1 MNGGVYMS
9 GAYEEEMAKQERM
22 EQARI
27 YKGENKC
34 ENCGSLFRPSKS
46 DPDQF
51 VCDKCFEYAINKD

>member
-9 GAYEEEMAKQERM
+9 GAYEEEIAKQERM

-27 YKGENKC
+27 LKGEKRC
-34 ENCGSLFRPSKS
+34 DNCGKLFYPSKS
-46 DPDQF
+46 DPEQF